1 MTCKDCLHYEPC
13 KNGFLPFEFDEKVT
27 CRSFANKAEWLHL
40 PCEIGSTIY
49 VDTETW
55 GGLYKFCRPTYI
67 CGEAFAIA
75 TIVSITVT
83 KRQKFI
89 KLAVVT
95 KSGKRIFSRYSF
107 GSIGYTV
114 FFTAEEAEK
123 ALAERRKK

>member
-1 MTCKDCLHYEPC
+1 MTCKDCLHYDPC

-40 PCEIGSTIY
+40 PCEIGSTVY

-55 GGLYKFCRPTYI
+55 GGLYKSCRPIYI
-67 CGEAFAIA
+67 CGEAFTNA

-83 KRQKFI
+83 KRQKFM
-89 KLAVVT
+89 L
-95 KSGKRIFSRYSF
+95 

-123 ALAERRKK
+123 ALAKRDRQ